1 MPKAGSKKQKSGSE
15 NIVECPHCKQTFA
28 KQGFHNHHAKCQ
40 RQASTIQPVRSDY
53 FASPSDD
60 FDPFGA
66 VQFGQQFG
74 APQNSDAYLGPF
86 ASPVVHDPLAIFD
99 VPTQSAVFGS
109 SPPSLFA
116 VGSDLSVAEDCAG
129 TTTSNWAEDVPEEG
143 AERQLGRPPHLD
155 DIKVVPHPHSGRQIR
170 YYDYDDYTTDIAG
183 SKFPKASPSSNQ
195 PSTPPWAPFST
206 RIDFKF
212 AEMLQDAHLN
222 ARQIDA
228 FVSMVHEILANPKEF
243 TLADGKHVAETW
255 TIATKMHGVGL
266 EQEDVEVE
274 YDGECIEFP
283 LWRIEAR
290 DWALSILTNPELSK
304 ELRFDAEQLFR
315 HNGEGFE
322 RFINEPWTANTWAD
336 VQSKLPPGA
345 APFMIILYADKTKLS
360 SMGTKK
366 GYPVYVRC
374 ANLPSHIRNG
384 EGLGGGQMIGWLPII
399 PEDADKSGKKRFVD
413 FKRVVWHKALKK
425 ILQSLEAWA
434 ESGYYHE
441 ISEDL
446 ARWLY
451 PIILILSA
459 DFEEQ
464 CVMAAIRGMG
474 SAYPCPVCLIP
485 LEELPGLSKKY
496 PLRTSESMKQIYDD
510 ANDKRTV
517 VEREALLKAV
527 GLRNVENVFW
537 SLKNTE
543 AYSALS
549 WDRLHAYHS
558 GLFRKHI
565 LQEFFELLEEG
576 GRSYTT
582 QVEEQLR
589 QIPRWRDLTHF
600 DSLAIVKDYSDGRKY
615 EDLSKVLIFASH
627 SLFGPRDERGY
638 QWLALARSYLELDM
652 WASLIDHNE
661 TTLQQGRK
669 ELLRFEEER
678 KKYVKIHPAKKWD
691 FPKAHSHSHLF
702 DDIENKGCT
711 INFTTKFFEK
721 MHGSLKIFYEL
732 SNCKD
737 IEKQFARISHEE
749 LAALIISHNI
759 LLYNREVQRI
769 KDANLEIE
777 STDDEGQPSVGCR
790 RTTTPV
796 WIRAGS
802 RLPTGPV
809 YLQELQDHADPQYFL
824 AFTQL
829 RTKLNKRLALDLNQR
844 INIGLDDLVTV
855 YRYLKVDYVSLE
867 DSQLTTDFL
876 RVNPKFHGRV
886 RYDCALI
893 QVDEATFVIGRL
905 VSIFG
910 IRVEDQEMQY
920 ALVIPFDVPIPRNS
934 ASKVNR
940 DRSTHLRFK
949 QLRSRNAQ
957 ESVVVP
963 LTSIVRGALT
973 VKDFGSLHDNQFVIV
988 DVVDPDFFLRMRL
1001 KSLGDSL
1008 VVNAKL

>member
-1 MPKAGSKKQKSGSE
+1 MPKAGSKKQKSGPE
-15 NIVECPHCKQTFA
+15 NVVECPHCKQTFA
-28 KQGFHNHHAKCQ
+28 KQGFHNHHVKCQ

-53 FASPSDD
+53 FASPSED
-60 FDPFGA
+60 FDPFGV
-66 VQFGQQFG
+66 VQFGQQYGTPHNSG
-74 APQNSDAYLGPF
+74 AHLGPF
-86 ASPVVHDPLAIFD
+86 ASPAVHHDPLATFD
-99 VPTQSAVFGS
+99 VPTQSAAIGS
-109 SPPSLFA
+109 SPPLLSA

-129 TTTSNWAEDVPEEG
+129 MTTSNWVEDVP
-143 AERQLGRPPHLD
+143 AESAEHQLGRPPHLD
-155 DIKVVPHPHSGRQIR
+155 DIKVVPHPHSGRQTR

-183 SKFPKASPSSNQ
+183 SKFPKASPPSNQ
-195 PSTPPWAPFST
+195 PSMPPWAPFST
-206 RIDFKF
+206 RVDFKF

-228 FVSMVHEILANPKEF
+228 FISMVHEILACPEEF
-243 TLADGKHVAETW
+243 TLADGKHVAEIW

-274 YDGECIEFP
+274 YDGEDIKYP
-283 LWRIEAR
+283 LWRVPAR

-315 HNGEGFE
+315 HNGEYFV
-322 RFINEPWTANTWAD
+322 RFINEPWTANTWGD
-336 VQSKLPPGA
+336 VQSKLPLGA

-434 ESGYYHE
+434 ESGYFHE

-446 ARWLY
+446 GRWLY

-485 LEELPGLSKKY
+485 LEEFPGLSKKY
-496 PLRTSESMKQIYDD
+496 PLRTSESMKKIYDD
-510 ANDKRTV
+510 ANNDRTV
-517 VEREALLKAV
+517 AEREALLKAV
-527 GLRNVENVFW
+527 GLRNVENAFW

-582 QVEEQLR
+582 RVEE
-589 QIPRWRDLTHF
+589 H
-600 DSLAIVKDYSDGRKY
+600 
-615 EDLSKVLIFASH
+615 
-627 SLFGPRDERGY
+627 LFGPGDERGY

-661 TTLQQGRK
+661 VTLRQGRE

-678 KKYVKIHPAKKWD
+678 KKYFEIHPTKKWD

-721 MHGSLKIFYEL
+721 MHGSLKIFFEL
-732 SNCKD
+732 SNFKD

-749 LAALIISHNI
+749 LAALIIAQNI
-759 LLYNREVQRI
+759 LLYDREVQRM
-769 KDANLEIE
+769 KDADLEIE
-777 STDDEGQPSVGCR
+777 SADDEGQPSVGCQH
-790 RTTTPV
+790 TSTPT

-802 RLPTGPV
+802 KLPTGPV
-809 YLQELQDHADPQYFL
+809 CLQKLQDHVDPQYLL

-829 RTKLNKRLALDLNQR
+829 RTKLNKRLTLDLQRR

-876 RVNPKFHGRV
+876 RVNPNFHKHV

-905 VSIFG
+905 ISVFG

-957 ESVVVP
+957 DSVIVP
-963 LTSIVRGALT
+963 LASIVRGALT
-973 VKDFGSLHDNQFVIV
+973 VKDSGSLHNDQFVIV
-988 DVVDPDFFLRMRL
+988 DVVDADFFLRMRL
-1001 KSLGDSL
+1001 NNLAIS
-1008 VVNAKL
+1008 